1 MCYNIYMAKKK
12 RVDVILPSDKPR
24 TSNKKAVNDMDK
36 TSRNESK
43 VVKINIMSDD
53 APEETPIRET
63 PAKETARVIK
73 DPMVRRPIR
82 VAEPAEKKFV
92 SMARKVEPVSAVA
105 TKAETAE
112 EEDKASEGTEKEAK
126 VSEEMAKKDKKSK
139 KAAKPKNNLGFF
151 ARWRE
156 KRQAKKEAEARR
168 RAEDLAT
175 LPKEPIKRFFAR
187 LHPKRVFRWWFS
199 WRGQKTILKIIGAV
213 ILLLVI
219 FIAGLFLYYKK
230 DLDEI
235 RLDQMTISETVN
247 TYLDRNGVLLWKDT
261 GNENY
266 RLVIDSADIPE
277 KMKQATIAIEDE
289 RFYDHIGID
298 FIGLARA
305 LFSTVTGKQVQGGST
320 LTQQLIKQVYFA
332 DEAAS
337 SNRGG
342 LSRKVK
348 ELILAIELERMYSK
362 DEILTMYLNQSPY
375 GGRRNGIESAARTYF
390 GKSAKDL
397 NLAECAL
404 LAAIPNNPAVFNPYN
419 EYGHDQLLWRQ
430 QYTLDNMAKLGYIT
444 QEEADE
450 AKAVAI
456 LDTIKP
462 ESSQY
467 ADMKAPHFVLEV
479 KSQLEEKYGI
489 QTMRAGGWTITTT
502 LDYRAQQMAE
512 ESVAIGME
520 VAGRTNYTDN
530 MALASIDVETSQVI
544 AMVGS
549 SNFFNAA
556 FGELNVTTDSLIEP
570 GSSIK
575 PILDY
580 APLFVQREG
589 INYGPGTI
597 LKDENIDKLYCNNAV
612 RNCMTNSTNRFY
624 GNVSIRY
631 SLGHSLNIAAVKA
644 LYINGIDNSLK
655 VAHAL
660 GDTSYCENR
669 SGYGLSIA
677 IGSGCGVRL
686 VEHANAYASIARGG
700 SYKPLSY
707 VLEVKNSAGD
717 VIESWTDSPATRVVD
732 EQVAYMVSSI
742 LNDRGARWANST
754 TGFNIPN
761 VWTATKTGTTTTAS
775 STTVKDSLI
784 ESYSPVV
791 STFVWNGNHDGAGFA
806 VGSGDP
812 VRYAVHNYMERVHNE
827 IYIPEGKYAAN
838 AGIAQP
844 AGIKR
849 LTVNGQND
857 IWPSW
862 YDPSKNSGVT
872 KETLA
877 FNRYNY
883 LLAAQCT
890 PEAFKIGVEVNK
902 VIDPITKEESY
913 NVPEPYNKDVSDP
926 CNYTPPSVS
935 LSVSGST
942 IIATIR
948 KGSGNITGYTLY
960 VDDTPYNA
968 ISVGADGVISGY
980 TLTGSEKYLKMMIS
994 DEAGYTAVAD
1004 LTLDSGGG
1012 D

>member
-1 MCYNIYMAKKK
+1 MAKKK

-24 TSNKKAVNDMDK
+24 SLSGKKTEGAIKKPAENANKIKIHVAGGDTPNTTVAKAADKKAVAGEEVK
-36 TSRNESK
+36 TE
-43 VVKINIMSDD
+43 VK
-53 APEETPIRET
+53 EET
-63 PAKETARVIK
+63 KE
-73 DPMVRRPIR
+73 
-82 VAEPAEKKFV
+82 
-92 SMARKVEPVSAVA
+92 
-105 TKAETAE
+105 
-112 EEDKASEGTEKEAK
+112 KASDKMAKAKAKKAKKEAK
-126 VSEEMAKKDKKSK
+126 KEAKKTR
-139 KAAKPKNNLGFF
+139 KASKPKNNLGFF
-151 ARWRE
+151 ARWGERR
-156 KRQAKKEAEARR
+156 KAKKELEARR
-168 RAEDLAT
+168 KAEDLAT

-187 LHPKRVFRWWFS
+187 LHPKRVFRWFFS
-199 WRGQKTILKIIGAV
+199 WRGQKAILKFIGTCF
-213 ILLLVI
+213 LLLVI

-235 RLDQMTISETVN
+235 RLDEMSINETVN
-247 TYLDRNGVLLWKDT
+247 TYLDRNGVVLWKDT

-266 RLVIDSADIPE
+266 RLIVDSEDIPYL
-277 KMKQATIAIEDE
+277 MKKATVAIEDKN
-289 RFYDHIGID
+289 FYNHIGVD
-298 FIGLARA
+298 FIGLTRA
-305 LFSTVTGKQVQGGST
+305 FFMTVTGKQVQGGST

-342 LSRKVK
+342 ISRKIK

-390 GKSAKDL
+390 GKSAKKL
-397 NLAECAL
+397 TLAECAL

-419 EYGHDQLLWRQ
+419 EYGHDELIWRQ
-430 QYTLDNMAKLGYIT
+430 QHTLDVMAELGYFT
-444 QEEADE
+444 KEEAEE
-450 AKAVAI
+450 AKAVPI
-456 LDTIKP
+456 LDQIKP

-467 ADMKAPHFVLEV
+467 ANMKAPHFVLEV
-479 KSQLEEKYGI
+479 KKQLEDKYGYS
-489 QTMRAGGWTITTT
+489 TMRAGGWTIITS
-502 LDYRAQQMAE
+502 LDYRLQEIAQAA
-512 ESVAIGME
+512 VNTGME
-520 VAGRTNYTDN
+520 VAGRTNYTNN
-530 MALASIDVETSQVI
+530 MALVSIDVETSQVV

-549 SNFFNAA
+549 ADFFNAR

-580 APLFVQREG
+580 APLFMQREG

-612 RNCMTNSTNRFY
+612 RNCMTNATNTFY
-624 GNVSIRY
+624 GNVSIRF

-655 VAHAL
+655 IAHAL
-660 GDTSYCENR
+660 GDESYCKDR

-677 IGSGCGVRL
+677 IGSGCGVRM
-686 VEHANAYASIARGG
+686 VEHANAYASLARGG
-700 SYKPLSY
+700 SYKPLTY
-707 VLEVKNSAGD
+707 ILEVKNSAGD
-717 VIESWTDSPATRVVD
+717 TIEKWTDSPATRVVD

-754 TGFNIPN
+754 VGFLIPN
-761 VWTATKTGTTTTAS
+761 TWTATKTGTTTTAS

-784 ESYSPVV
+784 ESYSPAL
-791 STFVWNGNHDGAGFA
+791 STFVWNGNADGSGFA

-812 VRYAVHNYMERVHNE
+812 VRYAVQTYMERAHNE
-827 IYIPEGKYAAN
+827 IYIPEGKYVAN
-838 AGIAQP
+838 TGPAQP

-849 LTVNGQND
+849 ATVNGQND

-872 KETLA
+872 KETLV

-883 LLAAQCT
+883 LLAAACT

-902 VIDPITKEESY
+902 VIDPITKKESY
-913 NVPEPYNKDVSDP
+913 NVPEPYNKDVSDT
-926 CNYTPPSVS
+926 CTYSPPSVS
-935 LSVSGST
+935 LSVLNGQ

-948 KGSGNITGYTLY
+948 KGSTNVVGYTLY
-960 VDDTPYNA
+960 VDGVANNA
-968 ISVGADGVISGY
+968 ISVDAAGVVHGY
-980 TLTGSEKYLKMMIS
+980 TLTGSEQHLKIMIS
-994 DEAGYTAVAD
+994 DEAGYTAVAE
-1004 LTLDSGGG
+1004 LELDQTPPDS